1 MGSVQLEDLQLL
13 QKHYLSNQS
22 RQQHNNSSSTTSSDN
37 SSFELFD
44 DGHSE
49 NAEKIS
55 NEKKEAMLNDD
66 DNEMSTKMAKH
77 LHSMND
83 EVVVDQPAHQQQRN
97 NSSSTTTSSSACF
110 EVVDGE
116 QTENAENARDEKVAA
131 AGREAMGDDNGTA
144 TKMAKDSHSVVWYKV
159 AQRAIDELFLIQPK
173 NRWNVND
180 CHTKLFVVQPDGATV
195 QRHEKHLC
203 PASVRAEMMIPRH
216 SSGIFYFEVNIVK
229 LSNWC
234 CVGFAP
240 ASMPLDT
247 EFVGFVTNSYSY
259 KSDGTFWGH
268 NVFGCGYFWDA
279 PNIIAEKG
287 TFTAG
292 DVVGCGVNLA
302 TRQIIYTLN
311 GQRLDTDNLL
321 VYTTDLY
328 PCISLMAPG
337 DTLEANFGPNF
348 CYELGEEY
356 APHDVG
362 TENDEKS
369 EQNDGDGHSNLDDVD
384 TANDEK
390 LEQND
395 RDDGHNFEQLE
406 QQEEPFL
413 FLVCPKNRWN
423 TFGCPSDLFVIQPD
437 CHTVYR
443 RGNESRYSVCSVRAE
458 SMMPRHHCGIFYYE
472 VTILEMGAKIH
483 VGLAPKSM
491 PLGLNECVGSQQ
503 NAYSF
508 DSDGTFWG
516 HNVRGCKF
524 SKDGTLA
531 GPYVTEKGTFTA
543 GDVVGCGVNLATR
556 QIIYTLNGQKLQTTN
571 LRVHQSDL
579 YPFVSLM
586 DCADTVMA
594 NFGPRFKYNLEEE
607 LQ

>member
-1 MGSVQLEDLQLL
+1 MGSVQLEDSQLL
-13 QKHYLSNQS
+13 QKHHSSNQS
-22 RQQHNNSSSTTSSDN
+22 RQQHNNSSSTTLSYN

-49 NAEKIS
+49 NAEKLR
-55 NEKKEAMLNDD
+55 NEKDD
-66 DNEMSTKMAKH
+66 DNETGTKMAKH
-77 LHSMND
+77 SMNK
-83 EVVVDQPAHQQQRN
+83 VVVDQRAAHQQQRN
-97 NSSSTTTSSSACF
+97 NSSSTTTSSSTFF
-110 EVVDGE
+110 EVVDGG

-131 AGREAMGDDNGTA
+131 AGREAMGDDNETA
-144 TKMAKDSHSVVWYKV
+144 TKMAKDSHSVVSYKV

-180 CHTKLFVVQPDGATV
+180 CHAKLFVVQPNGVTV

-229 LSNWC
+229 LSSWC

-240 ASMPLDT
+240 DSMPLDT

-268 NVFGCGYFWDA
+268 NVFGCCYFWDA
-279 PNIIAEKG
+279 PNITEKG
-287 TFTAG
+287 TFAAG

-311 GQRLDTDNLL
+311 GQRLDTANLL
-321 VYTTDLY
+321 VYPTDLY
-328 PCISLMAPG
+328 PCITLVAPG
-337 DTLEANFGPNF
+337 DTLEANFGPDF
-348 CYELGEEY
+348 SYELAEEY
-356 APHDVG
+356 VPDDVKKP
-362 TENDEKS
+362 ENDEKS

-384 TANDEK
+384 TAND
-390 LEQND
+390 
-395 RDDGHNFEQLE
+395 
-406 QQEEPFL
+406 
-413 FLVCPKNRWN
+413 KNRNKMMETTDRVLNNSNNRRSHFCFWSVQKIAGILLAVRPIYLSSN
-423 TFGCPSDLFVIQPD
+423 PTVILYID
-437 CHTVYR
+437 VETVK
-443 RGNESRYSVCSVRAE
+443 SRFSICSVRAE

-472 VTILEMGAKIH
+472 VTILEMGDKIH

-524 SKDGTLA
+524 SNDGTSA

-556 QIIYTLNGQKLQTTN
+556 QIIYTLNGRRLDTTN

-586 DCADTVMA
+586 DCADTVVA

-607 LQ
+607 LL